1 MSPTGPIEE
10 EPMRRSQRA
19 GRARP
24 EETRDGLTLCTLRR
38 NGELS
43 LGVRTPRGVLDV
55 VRSAR
60 ALRLRAPSDVHEAI
74 EGKHREGLRRLVSEA
89 ERGRRVAL
97 LAEDEVE
104 FGPCVTR
111 PEKIIMMGLNYRRHC
126 AEVKLPVP
134 SVPVFF
140 NKYNNALLGHRG
152 TIPLPVRVSSQFD
165 YEGELVVVIGR
176 TSRDLGPAEAL
187 SCVYGYCVGNDFS
200 ARDLQMRTSQ
210 FMAGKT
216 CDGFA
221 PIGPWLVAADLVGDP
236 QDLAIET
243 RVNGEVRQSS
253 RTSDMIFSCADLVSH
268 ASGLM
273 TLRPGD
279 LLFTGTPEGVIQ
291 GKPEAER
298 VWLRAGDVV
307 ATTIEKLGTLEFG
320 LS

>member
-1 MSPTGPIEE
+1 
-10 EPMRRSQRA
+10 MRRSQRP

-24 EETRDGLTLCTLRR
+24 EETHNGPLTLCTLRR
-38 NGELS
+38 EGSLS
-43 LGVRTPRGVLDV
+43 LGVRTPRGILDV
-55 VRSAR
+55 KRSAR

-74 EGKHREGLRRLVSEA
+74 EGRHLGGLRRLVSEA
-89 ERGRRVAL
+89 ARGKRVVL

-126 AEVKLPVP
+126 AEIRLPVP
-134 SVPVFF
+134 SAPVFF
-140 NKYNNALLGHRG
+140 NKYNNALLGHGG
-152 TIPLPVRVSSQFD
+152 TIPLPVKVSTQFD

-176 TSRDLGPAEAL
+176 TARDVSPAEAP
-187 SCVYGYCVGNDFS
+187 SCVFGYCVGNDFS

-236 QDLAIET
+236 QELAIET

-253 RTSDMIFSCADLVSH
+253 RTSDMIFSCAELVSQ
-268 ASGLM
+268 ASALM

-279 LLFTGTPEGVIQ
+279 LIFTGTPEGVIQ

-307 ATTIEKLGTLEFG
+307 STTIEKLGTLEFG

>member
-1 MSPTGPIEE
+1 MGAKRRGP
-10 EPMRRSQRA
+10 
-19 GRARP
+19 
-24 EETRDGLTLCTLRR
+24 ETETEGMPRGLTLCTLRR
-38 NGELS
+38 DGQLS
-43 LGVRTPRGVLDV
+43 LGVRTPRGVVDV
-55 VRSAR
+55 ARSAAAMR
-60 ALRLRAPSDVHEAI
+60 VRAPADVQEAI
-74 EGKHREGLRRLVSEA
+74 EGRHASGLRRILAAAEA
-89 ERGRRVAL
+89 GKRVVL
-97 LAEDEVE
+97 QDEDEVA

-111 PEKIIMMGLNYRRHC
+111 PEKIVMMGLNYRKHC
-126 AEVKLPVP
+126 AEIGLAAP
-134 SVPVFF
+134 SAPVFF

-152 TIPLPVRVSSQFD
+152 AIPLPVKVASQFD

-176 TSRDLGPAEAL
+176 TARDVSPADAPAH
-187 SCVYGYCVGNDFS
+187 VFGYCVGNDFS

-253 RTSDMIFSCADLVSH
+253 RTSDMIFSCADLVSE
-268 ASGLM
+268 ASRIM

-279 LLFTGTPEGVIQ
+279 LVFTGTPEGVIQ
-291 GKPEAER
+291 GKPEAQR
-298 VWLRAGDVV
+298 VWLRAGDSLT
-307 ATTIEKLGTLEFG
+307 TTIEKLGTLEFT